1 MDFSTLKD
9 YGCEGIIGDGYHIV
23 YDESHL
29 AICNKKEEKIIFRIN
44 ELYRLRKMLEQA
56 ETAMLENY
64 KEMNLDQKLAYCK
77 YHDIRYKDLQTIL
90 TMRGE

>member
-1 MDFSTLKD
+1 MDLSTLKD
-9 YGCEGIIGDGYHIV
+9 YGCEGIIGDGFHLV

-64 KEMNLDQKLAYCK
+64 KLMSFDQKAAYCK
-77 YHDIRYKDLQTIL
+77 YHEIKYKDMQMIL
-90 TMRGE
+90 TLRGE